1 MLNRAEKNIDLPPQ
15 GEYAVAVMFVNKE
28 SPGIPEYEF
37 EKMATTYNLKVC
49 FKNDLWFILILSIY
63 LKFN

>member
-1 MLNRAEKNIDLPPQ
+1 LNRAEKNVDLPVQ

-37 EKMATTYNLKVC
+37 EKM
-49 FKNDLWFILILSIY
+49 
-63 LKFN
+63 

>member
-1 MLNRAEKNIDLPPQ
+1 MINRTEKNIDLPPQ

-49 FKNDLWFILILSIY
+49 FKTDFGLF
-63 LKFN
+63 

>member
-49 FKNDLWFILILSIY
+49 FKCDFFY
-63 LKFN
+63 FNI